1 MHQPRIL
8 SRAES
13 LLRLPGTGATNLAVG
28 NGQWHELAPRFDDEY
43 FEITSL
49 AITLAGKN
57 LLANLQDFCGSSGI
71 FEIGSHLF
79 DGYSS
84 QRDLLRTTPILVASG
99 QDWKRGS
106 HSNTRADAEAGQVVD
121 GSPRVA
127 LRGEPELLPVF
138 APSQAV
144 WESEEIPL
152 RYGSRVVALS
162 WDAALLRDASGG
174 TVGAPVIELRTGA
187 VGSLGAQA
195 YAVVASTPAE
205 ADAGHVDLAT
215 VAAGAAMQLRVTL
228 PYVAT
233 DAAVPPRGTLL
244 RTASLFS
251 LCAWIALDRPRWSF
265 DSVAELIDRSEFGR
279 HIAAGGWQASG
290 DALILRVPL
299 NTVLRGHY
307 GERLM
312 ARIQGG
318 GLQQLEVQAV
328 TDLRLDPTRR

>member
-13 LLRLPGTGATNLAVG
+13 LLRLPGSGATNLAAG
-28 NGQWHELAPRFDDEY
+28 NGQWHELAPRFDDER
-43 FEITSL
+43 FEINGL
-49 AITLAGKN
+49 AITLAGKD

-71 FEIGSHLF
+71 LEIGSHLF

-84 QRDLLRTTPILVASG
+84 RRDLLATAPIVIGSG
-99 QDWKRGS
+99 QDWKRGT
-106 HSNTRADAEAGQVVD
+106 HRNTRADPEAGQLVD

-127 LRGEPELLPVF
+127 LRGEPELLALL

-144 WESEEIPL
+144 WESEEIAL
-152 RYGSRVVALS
+152 RYGSRVLALS
-162 WDAALLRDASGG
+162 WDAALLRDASAG

-187 VGSLGAQA
+187 PGNLGALA
-195 YAVVASTPAE
+195 YTPVASTPAQ

-215 VAAGAAMQLRVTL
+215 PAAGTAMQLRVTL
-228 PYVAT
+228 PYVAS
-233 DAAVPPRGTLL
+233 DAAAPARDTLL

-251 LCAWIALDRPRWSF
+251 LCAWIALDRPRWRF
-265 DSVAELIDRSEFGR
+265 ENVAELIERSEFGR
-279 HIAAGGWQASG
+279 HEAPRGWQATG

-299 NTVLRGHY
+299 NTVLRGNH

-312 ARIQGG
+312 ARIKGG
-318 GLQQLEVQAV
+318 GLQHLEVQAV